1 MMLRR
6 RAFTMIELIVVIMMM
21 VVLIALLMPAVMR
34 ARASA
39 IRTQCANNLRQI
51 SIALHNYHALQM
63 SFPPGIESDR
73 PGQPYPFTSWLTLLL
88 PYLEQDALWSQTDAA
103 YKSDPWP
110 FDDPPHIGLDT
121 PIKVFGCPA
130 DPRVFEAHDTHQGY
144 RVASTSYVGVLG
156 TAWNHPDGVLFQDS
170 NVRVTDITDGTS
182 NTLIVGE
189 RPPSP
194 DFWYG
199 WWYAGSGQSGT
210 GSGDML
216 LGVTDRYLGGGYASD
231 CPLVTYQ
238 FQEGQLGNEC
248 DVFHFWSLH
257 PDGAHFIF
265 ADGSVHFLSYRSAPL
280 LPALATRAGGEVSRP
295 PD

>member
-6 RAFTMIELIVVIMMM
+6 RAFTMIDLIVVILIIA
-21 VVLIALLMPAVMR
+21 VLIALLMPAVMR

-51 SIALHNYHALQM
+51 SVALHNYHALEM

-73 PGQPYPFTSWLTLLL
+73 PGQPYPFVSWLTLLL
-88 PYLEQDALWSQTDAA
+88 PHLEQDALSSQTDSA

-110 FDDPPHIGLDT
+110 FDNPPHIGMDT
-121 PIKVFGCPA
+121 PIKVFACPA
-130 DPRVFEAHDTHQGY
+130 DPRVLEAHDTHQGY

-170 NVRVTDITDGTS
+170 SVRVTDIIDGAS

-194 DFWYG
+194 DYWYG

-231 CPLVTYQ
+231 CPLVSYQ
-238 FQEGQLGNEC
+238 FQEGQPGNEC

-257 PDGAHFIF
+257 PGGANFIF

-280 LPALATRAGGEVSRP
+280 LPALATRAGGEVSLP